1 MELFEGTFRDSTG
14 RSYHIRAKEGTL
26 SPYSVNAGSPER
38 VESAASLLS
47 NAELVNKNRGL
58 YVYNGHY
65 GNLPVTLFCTG
76 MGPGSA
82 EIAYTEYLANVDY
95 QTSKK
100 VFSIRVGT
108 AGSWAS
114 FVKPGDYVAE
124 TGIIRNEGA
133 SSKIAPVE
141 WPARSDIV
149 TLLAIA
155 EAVGKLKLEKRFW
168 FGPGITKDTLYADE
182 DPERRSSQPWVIE
195 ARAKSYEDMGAV
207 STSMESSVMALLS
220 EFYSSKLRVKG
231 VKIGFGSVLLIV
243 SPYYREEK
251 QVEFNVSEEDEL
263 QGIKVALEALKVV
276 NEMQKTV
283 NTGRKITLE
292 EAFSVLYSRLLY

>member
-1 MELFEGTFRDSTG
+1 MGIFECTFRDSSG
-14 RSYHIRAKEGTL
+14 RSYHIKAKEGTL
-26 SPYSVNAGSPER
+26 SPYSINAGSPER
-38 VESAASLLS
+38 VEGSLSLLKD
-47 NAELVNKNRGL
+47 AELISKNRGL
-58 YVYNGHY
+58 YVYNGKY
-65 GNLPVTLFCTG
+65 GDLPVTLFCTG

-82 EIAYTEYLANVDY
+82 EIVYTEYLANVDY
-95 QTSKK
+95 NLSKK

-114 FVKPGDYVAE
+114 FVKPGEFVAE
-124 TGIIRNEGA
+124 TGIVRNEGA
-133 SSKIAPVE
+133 SSKIAPIE

-182 DPERRSSQPWVIE
+182 DPERRSSIPWAIE
-195 ARAKSYEDMGAV
+195 ARAKSYEDMGAL

-220 EFYSSKLRVKG
+220 EFYSRRLKEKG
-231 VKIGFGSVLLIV
+231 VRIGFGSILLIV
-243 SPYYREEK
+243 SPYYGEEK
-251 QVEFNVSEEDEL
+251 QVEFKVSEEDEL
-263 QGIKVALEALKVV
+263 MGVKVALKALEVANDMQMAV
-276 NEMQKTV
+276 NSGKKAV
-283 NTGRKITLE
+283 LE